1 MNNSVAIPEILR
13 QAKTIAV
20 VGLSANR
27 SRPSYGVAKY
37 MQSQGYRIVPVN
49 PKYSSV
55 LNERCYASLL
65 DIPKF
70 LEIDID
76 MVNIFRRPDAVLP
89 LVEEA
94 IQIGAKGVW
103 MQEGVIHQ
111 GAAEKAKQ
119 AGLWV
124 VMDRCLFKDH
134 SHYVQRPF

>member
-1 MNNSVAIPEILR
+1 MNDQVNLPEILR

-27 SRPSYGVAKY
+27 SRPSYSVAEY

-49 PKYSSV
+49 PKYSSI
-55 LNERCYASLL
+55 LKERCYATLL
-65 DIPKF
+65 DIPQS
-70 LEIDID
+70 LEIDI
-76 MVNIFRRPDAVLP
+76 VNIFRRSDAVLP
-89 LVEEA
+89 IVEEA

-111 GAAEKAKQ
+111 AAAEKAKQ

-134 SHYVQRPF
+134 SHYVQKPF